1 MVGLLIRYLIV
12 NLVKVATC
20 IALYT
25 AVHKSGNRIL
35 ILEWE
40 YADLEWNIL
49 HGERNSR
56 LASCDGVHACFG

>member
-49 HGERNSR
+49 HEERNS
-56 LASCDGVHACFG
+56 